1 MLLNDPAER
10 FGRTLYLITQTIIPV
25 DRHGA
30 NDFKNRPTRAWY
42 PRGEENS
49 LADTKSMD
57 HKLSP

>member
-10 FGRTLYLITQTIIPV
+10 FGRTFYLITQTIIPV

-30 NDFKNRPTRAWY
+30 NDLKNRHTGAWH

-49 LADTKSMD
+49 LADAKSLD

>member
-10 FGRTLYLITQTIIPV
+10 FGRTFYLITQTIIPV
-25 DRHGA
+25 DRHGT
-30 NDFKNRPTRAWY
+30 NDLKNRPTGARH